1 MVASVLAIPA
11 EAVTIYGEINTAS
24 NVAFKDVDREYVHST
39 TIPNNQT
46 SAGSDM
52 NTAVNMTLDVYG
64 SVSQSYLY
72 KESDKYCMVFHDA
85 DKVHIDI
92 YDSNFKRVSTKT
104 IEDELPKFGGFYSGS
119 KYNFIVYGKSYGGE
133 SNKETY
139 RVVKF
144 DKEFNRLGSLSYN

>member
-1 MVASVLAIPA
+1 
-11 EAVTIYGEINTAS
+11 
-24 NVAFKDVDREYVHST
+24 
-39 TIPNNQT
+39 
-46 SAGSDM
+46 M

-133 SNKETY
+133 SNRETY

-144 DKEFNRLGSLSYN
+144 DKEFNRLGSLSYNGDDTYTTTFPNHKTIHIF